1 MTTAPNRRW
10 FCFSLRTLFVGMTVV
25 GCLLGWL
32 AYNLNWIRERRH
44 AVRWLNQQE
53 LFGPGMVE
61 SEHQPELPWSLRIL
75 GEDSSYD
82 VVWVFPGPEEAEDI
96 PAFRRRMANVATL
109 FPETRFK
116 DFEDTAGMPS
126 H

>member
-10 FCFSLRTLFVGMTVV
+10 FRFSLRTLFVVV
-25 GCLLGWL
+25 TCLGCLLGWL

-44 AVRWLNQQE
+44 AVRWLSQQE
-53 LFGPGMVE
+53 LFGPGMVK
-61 SEHQPELPWSLRIL
+61 SEHQPELPWSLRVL
-75 GEDSSYD
+75 GEDPSYD
-82 VVWVFPGPEEAEDI
+82 VVWVFPGPEEFVDI
-96 PAFRRRMANVATL
+96 PAFRRRMATIAPL

-126 H
+126 K